1 MTDLAR
7 AKNLARQKRRRDRLD
22 EIARAFGFASWSK
35 LETAVLDGSASVVKI
50 PMIEA
55 SSITHTARDTD

>member
-7 AKNLARQKRRRDRLD
+7 LKNLARQKRRRDRLD
-22 EIARAFGFASWSK
+22 EIARAHGFDSWSK
-35 LETAVLDGSASVVKI
+35 LETAALDGEISIVKI

-55 SSITHTARDTD
+55 SSIVHTDKSSD